1 MPAKA
6 GIQVGKTALFFTRR
20 GPSLRWGDDSGLHP
34 SAATIIDSG
43 MPDVA
48 PSEMNL
54 DELRMALA
62 PLIPA
67 NAVFDG
73 WSDKA
78 LAMAASELGVPAPR
92 ARLAF
97 PGGATDMID
106 AWFDAIDRGMA
117 AAFPLEKVEAMK
129 IRERIAAL
137 VMYRL
142 ETINPHKEALRRA
155 LAILASPQNLAL
167 AGRLGWRAA
176 DRMWRIAGD
185 KATDFNH
192 YSKRAILMGVYGATS
207 LVFLDDDSDE
217 LVHTRAF
224 LNRRIDEVMRF
235 EKAKAQWRGNRARL
249 PSLSRFLGRLRYPA
263 V

>member
-1 MPAKA
+1 MPE
-6 GIQVGKTALFFTRR
+6 I
-20 GPSLRWGDDSGLHP
+20 
-34 SAATIIDSG
+34 
-43 MPDVA
+43 A
-48 PSEMNL
+48 PNEMIL

-62 PLIPA
+62 PLIPG

-78 LAMAASELGVPAPR
+78 LALAAAELGVPAPR

-97 PGGATDMID
+97 PGGPTDMID
-106 AWFDAIDRGMA
+106 SWFDAIDRGMA
-117 AAFPLEKVEAMK
+117 TAFPLEKIESMK
-129 IRERIAAL
+129 IRERIAGL
-137 VMYRL
+137 VLYRL
-142 ETINPHKEALRRA
+142 EVANPHKEALRRA
-155 LAILASPQNLAL
+155 LAILAQPQNLAL

-192 YSKRAILMGVYGATS
+192 YSKRAILMGVYGSTS
-207 LVFLDDDSDE
+207 LVYLDDESED
-217 LVHTRAF
+217 LAATRAF
-224 LNRRIDEVMRF
+224 LARRIDDVMKF
-235 EKAKAQWRGNRARL
+235 EKVKAQWRGNRDRL

>member
-1 MPAKA
+1 MPE
-6 GIQVGKTALFFTRR
+6 I
-20 GPSLRWGDDSGLHP
+20 
-34 SAATIIDSG
+34 
-43 MPDVA
+43 A
-48 PSEMNL
+48 PLEMTL

-78 LAMAASELGVPAPR
+78 LAMAAAELGVPAPR

-97 PGGATDMID
+97 PGGAVEMID
-106 AWFDAIDRGMA
+106 AWFDAIDRAMA
-117 AAFPLEKVEAMK
+117 AAFPLEKIEAMK
-129 IRERIAAL
+129 IRERIGSL
-137 VMYRL
+137 VMFRL
-142 ETINPHKEALRRA
+142 EVINPHKEALRRA
-155 LAILASPQNLAL
+155 LAILAQPQNLPL

-185 KATDFNH
+185 VSTDFNH
-192 YSKRAILMGVYGATS
+192 YSKRTILAGLYSATMLVYLDDESEGLATTRG
-207 LVFLDDDSDE
+207 FLD
-217 LVHTRAF
+217 
-224 LNRRIDEVMRF
+224 RRIDDVMSF
-235 EKAKAQWRGNRARL
+235 EKFKARWRGSRERL